1 MWSKKREMKQG
12 KKPHLHTTATRH
24 NKFGLFVR
32 WWCSETRANRFFL
45 SLLVRFS
52 FVHDVHL
59 FNCTMHVVNKMVVI
73 AMPCS
78 LFYVMFLLTTSW
90 FAQFRLTVYFGQW
103 NRHTHTHRKR
113 KRGESS
119 TEKQCNHY
127 CWVCG
132 IHSQKP
138 AGLSSFF
145 CCKFRLAWFSLFF
158 IICVMCVLLLSI
170 VSRTA
175 NYISGSV
182 IAHFEHTTPD
192 SGHKMWISLP
202 FSSWYVA
209 IN

>member
-52 FVHDVHL
+52 FVYDVHL
-59 FNCTMHVVNKMVVI
+59 FNCTMHVVNKMVVMLCYVFVNNI
-73 AMPCS
+73 MICTIPSYC
-78 LFYVMFLLTTSW
+78 LFWT
-90 FAQFRLTVYFGQW
+90 AKK
-103 NRHTHTHRKR
+103 THTQQEKE
-113 KRGESS
+113 RGIKNREAMQSL
-119 TEKQCNHY
+119 
-127 CWVCG
+127 CWMCG

-145 CCKFRLAWFSLFF
+145 CCKCRLAWFSLFF
-158 IICVMCVLLLSI
+158 FICVMCVLLLSI